1 MEYSGAGR
9 NFMKAL
15 IFNPFSG
22 AAGDMILGCAL
33 DLGADRQYVR
43 ELIEASVEV
52 SVDIREVQKKGIKA
66 LDVRIVVP
74 EKEKVRKYPELV
86 DIIKSAKLPPRVE
99 GSALDIF
106 AKMAEA
112 EAAVHGYSDL
122 ADLHFHEV
130 GQSDAL
136 ADVIG
141 SSAAIHA
148 LGCDYIYCTP
158 INVGSGTVESAHGT
172 LPVPAPAT
180 LEILRSGKL
189 YFKGSSVQKELLTP
203 TGAAILAHFAR
214 PVEAFPQGRSLA
226 IGYGA
231 GDADLPGPNILQGV
245 LSEPD
250 SCLIQDTI
258 EVLET
263 NADDVSG
270 EVLGNLYEELLA
282 MGARDVVIIPATMKK
297 GRPAHVIKVICKP
310 EDSGKLA
317 RKIIV
322 ETGSLGI
329 RVVPARHR
337 LMAARK
343 IEKVN
348 LDIGGEYFEVAV
360 KVARDTDGVLLNISA
375 EFEDCKMVAR
385 KCGTPV
391 KEVMRR
397 AEEVAWKFFS

>member
-1 MEYSGAGR
+1 
-9 NFMKAL
+9 MKAL

-22 AAGDMILGCAL
+22 ASGDMILGCTL

-43 ELIEASVEV
+43 ELIEASVDV
-52 SVDIREVQKKGIKA
+52 SVDIREVNKRGIKA
-66 LDVRIVVP
+66 LDVRIGVP
-74 EKEKVRKYPELV
+74 EKETVRKYPELI

-99 GSALDIF
+99 ASALDIF

-112 EAAVHGYSDL
+112 EASVHGQSDL

-141 SSAAIHA
+141 SSAAIQA
-148 LGCDYIYCTP
+148 LGCDAVYCTP

-180 LEILRSGKL
+180 LEILRNGKL
-189 YFKGSSVQKELLTP
+189 YFKGSNVKKELLTP
-203 TGAAILAHFAR
+203 TGAAVLAHFAK
-214 PVEAFPQGRSLA
+214 PVEAFPQGRVTA
-226 IGYGA
+226 VGYGA
-231 GDADLPGPNILQGV
+231 GDADLPGPNVLQGL

-270 EVLGNLYEELLA
+270 EVLGNLYEELLT
-282 MGARDVVIIPATMKK
+282 MGARDVAVIPATMKK

-310 EDSGKLA
+310 EDSSKLA
-317 RKIIV
+317 RKIIT

-329 RVVPARHR
+329 RVVPTRHR

-343 IEKVN
+343 IEKLNINV
-348 LDIGGEYFEVAV
+348 GGEEFEVAV
-360 KVARDTDGVLLNISA
+360 KVARDSEGVLLNISA
-375 EFEDCKMVAR
+375 EFEDCKQVAR
-385 KCGTPV
+385 SSGLPV

-397 AEEVAWKFFS
+397 AEEVAWKRFS

>member
-1 MEYSGAGR
+1 
-9 NFMKAL
+9 MKSL

-22 AAGDMILGCAL
+22 AAGDMVLGCTL

-52 SVDIREVQKKGIKA
+52 SVDIREVKKKGIKA
-66 LDVRIVVP
+66 LDVRIGVP
-74 EKEKVRKYPELV
+74 EKEKVRKSPELV

-148 LGCDYIYCTP
+148 LNCDYIYCTP

-189 YFKGSSVQKELLTP
+189 YFMGSSVKKELLTP

-231 GDADLPGPNILQGV
+231 GDADLPGPNVLQGV

-282 MGARDVVIIPATMKK
+282 MGARDVAIIPATMKK
-297 GRPAHVIKVICKP
+297 GRPAHIIKVICKP
-310 EDSGKLA
+310 EDSAKLA

-348 LDIGGEYFEVAV
+348 LDLGGEIFEVAV
-360 KVARDTDGVLLNISA
+360 KVARDTEGVLLNISA

-397 AEEVAWKFFS
+397 AEEVAWKLFP